1 MLKKSLI
8 LFVLLVG
15 SLYGGNATANQEK
28 LLINI
33 IRASNYSCEGIESA
47 FQSSYDGNWLVICT
61 NDTSYDV
68 NKTEQ
73 FWEVKKR
80 R

>member
-1 MLKKSLI
+1 M
-8 LFVLLVG
+8 
-15 SLYGGNATANQEK
+15 
-28 LLINI
+28 INI